1 LQYSETFIRE
11 QVLAYASW
19 KPVLIGLTKVPSGLP
34 LDGLDV
40 RLLENA
46 APTFFGTMYRRV
58 LSELNIPASHSVA
71 RLRREAASLVHVHF
85 ATDAVIYW
93 PIVRRLNL
101 PVIVTLHGY
110 DINIHREWWER
121 GFLGARARR
130 YPKRLM
136 SLSRQPRVHFVAVSE
151 AIKQR
156 AIAYEIPSDRIDVHY
171 IGIDLRHF
179 HSSGPSVIARRPRIL
194 FVGRLVEKKG
204 GEFLIKAYARVR
216 SKLPEA
222 ELVMV
227 GDGPLFPQ
235 LVTLASKLNVPVQ
248 FLGSVNAIEVKRQID
263 MARVFCL
270 PSVTAENGDAEGLG
284 IALLEAQACGVPVV
298 TSARGGATEGIVDG
312 VTGFAFPE
320 RDIDILSA
328 RLLRLLV
335 DEELAL
341 SMSRAGPTFIAEKF
355 DIRHCTRSLERLY
368 DAMTQAK

>member
-1 LQYSETFIRE
+1 
-11 QVLAYASW
+11 
-19 KPVLIGLTKVPSGLP
+19 
-34 LDGLDV
+34 
-40 RLLENA
+40 
-46 APTFFGTMYRRV
+46 
-58 LSELNIPASHSVA
+58 
-71 RLRREAASLVHVHF
+71 
-85 ATDAVIYW
+85 
-93 PIVRRLNL
+93 
-101 PVIVTLHGY
+101 
-110 DINIHREWWER
+110 
-121 GFLGARARR
+121 
-130 YPKRLM
+130 M